1 MPEDQGT
8 ITSFAPMEVW
18 VTSEISSLLNN
29 GVPFAFIL
37 YADKMHLTLSGHVKA
52 YPVIAHC
59 ANLPVHIRNND
70 GIGGGRVVGWLPIV
84 PTDSNKDGKLSY
96 TNLKCVVWH
105 KVFKKL
111 LESIILYSKTDYEEQ
126 YNALWEVDNSDPHKT
141 LSCDPL
147 HVNDIGNWG
156 NHLFGELKAH
166 VKALGHEA
174 EAKINKQFD
183 AFPRWR
189 DLNHFKSI
197 MQISFSDGNKLR
209 DIAKQ
214 MLYAA
219 QNVLRRSEDPVG
231 YALLQCIALN
241 VHTEATLAAGE
252 AELRAYID
260 THGEDLTKN
269 WNFLRC
275 ML

>member
-1 MPEDQGT
+1 Q
-8 ITSFAPMEVW
+8 
-18 VTSEISSLLNN
+18 
-29 GVPFAFIL
+29 
-37 YADKMHLTLSGHVKA
+37 
-52 YPVIAHC
+52 
-59 ANLPVHIRNND
+59 
-70 GIGGGRVVGWLPIV
+70 
-84 PTDSNKDGKLSY
+84 
-96 TNLKCVVWH
+96 
-105 KVFKKL
+105 
-111 LESIILYSKTDYEEQ
+111 
-126 YNALWEVDNSDPHKT
+126 NALWEVDNSDPHET

-166 VKALGHEA
+166 VKALGREA
-174 EAKINKQFD
+174 EAKIDKQFD

-219 QNVLRRSEDPVG
+219 QNVLRHSEDPVG
-231 YALLQCIALN
+231 YALLQCIGSYLQLTMYIALN

-252 AELRAYID
+252 AELRVFETRLHAYIN
-260 THGEDLTKN
+260 TQGEDLTKN
-269 WNFLRC
+269 WNFPKVHALTHAFPDIHAKGAAC
-275 ML
+275 NFSTQLNEKQHGPLK